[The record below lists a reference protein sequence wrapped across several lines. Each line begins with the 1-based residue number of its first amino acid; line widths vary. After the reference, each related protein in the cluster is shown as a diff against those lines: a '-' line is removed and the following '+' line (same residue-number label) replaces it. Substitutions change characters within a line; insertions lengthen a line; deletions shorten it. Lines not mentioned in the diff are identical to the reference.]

1 MQKSGGGDR
10 RGCERGDC
18 ICPGGVAEGDKRR
31 ELIAKGYE
39 QNKTNRVDFAFNN
52 VANSKNNCI
61 FAAIKYD
68 V

>member
-1 MQKSGGGDR
+1 MQESGGGDR
-10 RGCERGDC
+10 RRCECGYRV
-18 ICPGGVAEGDKRR
+18 CPVGVAEGDKRR